1 MSHPLKLV
9 AMLRDRV
16 DLEQLPQIAVQQSPG
31 VRYVLPHSF
40 ASQVVEIVDTVEL
53 ALAGGNNLHSA
64 HPASVQPLCN

>member
-1 MSHPLKLV
+1 
-9 AMLRDRV
+9 MLRDRV

-53 ALAGGNNLHSA
+53 ALAGGNDLCGLRPAPVQLLH
-64 HPASVQPLCN
+64 H

>member
-1 MSHPLKLV
+1 
-9 AMLRDRV
+9 MLRDRV

-53 ALAGGNNLHSA
+53 ALAGGNDLRGARPAPVQLLH
-64 HPASVQPLCN
+64 H